1 MRPILEAVASENRD
15 KFTIALLDIDTNRQT
30 SAKYGVGGIPD
41 YRVFRNGTVVVK
53 FLGAMPKTNFVKRIQ
68 DALK

>member
-15 KFTIALLDIDTNRQT
+15 TFTIALLNVDENRQT
-30 SAKYGVGGIPD
+30 TAKYNVGGIPD
-41 YRVFRNGTVVVK
+41 YRVFRNGTVVARLV
-53 FLGAMPKTNFVKRIQ
+53 GAMPKATFVKRIQ